1 MRKRR
6 VAVVFLAVLLAVSF
20 LTLLHVPDAH
30 ASSNTRVFTSLTYD
44 GYCEYHTSTD
54 YETVHDAATADARD
68 DITEEN
74 FVGQGLAYYIYRSYL
89 YFDTSLLPDNANIT
103 SVVLSIYISNDYS
116 YTDFNV
122 TVQSGQPTYP
132 HIPLQLS
139 DYYYGYYTG
148 NGGSRN
154 TSEISG
160 AGYWNI
166 TLNSEGRSWIQ
177 TDGITKLCLRS
188 SRDINS
194 QEPTQG
200 EYIIFYAREKGQDYA
215 PKLYV
220 TYEYE
225 GTTYVFYGPFN
236 EKTGTK
242 EGNITVWV
250 YPASGSPYNFT
261 LDGEETIE
269 EEQRPLYFRFNLSE
283 YNFSRFY
290 APRSDYEEIYV
301 FVPEDP
307 YFYYSIDL
315 IDLVGVSNGYFETY
329 ITVNSTS
336 YTIERRQIIH
346 GNKLPFIFTWGW
358 EYGFRV
364 VCDQG
369 TYDLGHHTPLTEQTI
384 TVTLSPFSFPSGYT
398 VYENITLT
406 ANRTSNTQIVVAYE
420 DSAERTN
427 YVNVTIYR
435 VASKN
440 KLIKEYSTQ
449 QDTNTLSL
457 TWKDAEADKDY
468 IVKIVV
474 NHADYGTLSWSFN
487 CHRISG
493 GSNPWDFDFLGT
505 WPVDSSQIIGFAIVM
520 CVFACFSVKDSAL
533 GLFVGIV
540 VAAFLVYIGWLA
552 ISWTLVSIAL
562 CLAVFYALSR
572 RRT

>member
-1 MRKRR
+1 MGRKK
-6 VAVVFLAVLLAVSF
+6 VFLFFAVLLAVAT
-20 LTLLHVPDAH
+20 LTTLLHTPETYATTNTD
-30 ASSNTRVFTSLTYD
+30 TRVFTSLTYD
-44 GYCEYHTSTD
+44 GYCSHYNFTD
-54 YETVHDAATADARD
+54 YDTAHDAAIADSRNVGGEK
-68 DITEEN
+68 IY
-74 FVGQGLAYYIYRSYL
+74 VGQHYVYYIHRSYL
-89 YFDTSLLPDNANIT
+89 YFDTSLLPDNINIT

-116 YTDFNV
+116 NTDFNV
-122 TVQSGQPTYP
+122 TVQNGQPTYP

-148 NGGSRN
+148 NGGCRN

-160 AGYWNI
+160 TGYWNI
-166 TLNSEGRSWIQ
+166 TFSEEGLDWINLE
-177 TDGITKLCLRS
+177 GITKLCLRS
-188 SRDINS
+188 SQDINS
-194 QEPTQG
+194 IPPADT
-200 EYIIFYAREKGQDYA
+200 EYISFMACEAGSSYA

-225 GTTYVFYGPFN
+225 GVQYVFRGPFN
-236 EKTGTK
+236 EKTGLK

-250 YPASGSPYNFT
+250 YPVDATPYNFT
-261 LDGEETIE
+261 LDGTYTLNET
-269 EEQRPLYFRFNLSE
+269 QRPLYFRFNLSE
-283 YNFSRFY
+283 YNFSRFHV
-290 APRSDYEEIYV
+290 PRSDYEEIYV

-307 YFYYSIDL
+307 YYYYLIDL

-329 ITVNSTS
+329 ITVNGTS

-346 GNKLPFIFTWGW
+346 GNKLPFVFTWGW

-440 KLIKEYSTQ
+440 TLIKEYSTQ

-457 TWKDAEADKDY
+457 EWNEAEADRDY
-468 IVKIVV
+468 VVKIIV
-474 NHADYGTLSWSFN
+474 NHADYGTLSWTFN
-487 CHRISG
+487 CHRTSA

-505 WPVDSSQIIGFAIVM
+505 WPVNSSQIIGFALVM

-552 ISWTLVSIAL
+552 ISWTLVAVAL

-572 RRT
+572 R

>member
-1 MRKRR
+1 MRK
-6 VAVVFLAVLLAVSF
+6 APVVFFVVLLAAAT
-20 LTLLHVPDAH
+20 LTTLLRTPEVH
-30 ASSNTRVFTSLTYD
+30 AYSNTRVFTSLNYD
-44 GYCEYHTSTD
+44 GYCTYLSSTD
-54 YETVHDAATADARD
+54 YETVHNAATADTYD
-68 DITEEN
+68 FTGEYLY
-74 FVGQGLAYYIYRSYL
+74 VGQGPTYYVDRSYL

-103 SVVLSIYISNDYS
+103 SAVLSIYISSDAS
-116 YTDFNV
+116 DADFNV
-122 TVQSGQPTYP
+122 TVQNGQPTYP
-132 HIPLQLS
+132 HMPLQPS

-154 TSEISG
+154 TTTISG
-160 AGYWNI
+160 TGYWNI
-166 TLNSEGRSWIQ
+166 TLNSQGRSWIK
-177 TDGITKLCLRS
+177 TDGVTKLCLRS

-194 QEPTQG
+194 QEPT
-200 EYIIFYAREKGQDYA
+200 ENEEIVFYALEGGQAYA

-220 TYEYE
+220 FYEYE
-225 GTTYVFYGPFN
+225 GAEYIFYGPFN
-236 EKTGTK
+236 EKTGLK

-250 YPASGSPYNFT
+250 YPASGTPYNFT

-290 APRSDYEEIYV
+290 KPRSDYEEIYV
-301 FVPEDP
+301 FHPEDP
-307 YFYYSIDL
+307 YYYYSIDL

-329 ITVNSTS
+329 IIVNGTS

-346 GNKLPFIFTWGW
+346 GNKLPFVFTWGW
-358 EYGFRV
+358 QYGFRV

-369 TYDLGHHTPLTEQTI
+369 TYDLGHYTPLAEQTI

-398 VYENITLT
+398 AYEDITLT

-440 KLIKEYSTQ
+440 TLIKEYSTQ

-457 TWKDAEADKDY
+457 AWNEAEADRDY
-468 IVKIVV
+468 VVKIIV
-474 NHADYGTLSWSFN
+474 NHADYGTLSWTFN
-487 CHRISG
+487 CHRTSA

-505 WPVDSSQIIGFAIVM
+505 WPVNSSQIIAFAIVM

-552 ISWTLVSIAL
+552 ISWTLVSITL

-572 RRT
+572 R

>member
-1 MRKRR
+1 MKK
-6 VAVVFLAVLLAVSF
+6 AVVVFFLVLLAAAT
-20 LTLLHVPDAH
+20 LTTLLHTPEAH
-30 ASSNTRVFTSLTYD
+30 AYSNTRTFTSLTYD
-44 GYCEYHTSTD
+44 GYCTRIASD
-54 YETVHDAATADARD
+54 YETAHNDPTADICD
-68 DITEEN
+68 YTGEYLYT
-74 FVGQGLAYYIYRSYL
+74 GQGPSSIDRSYL
-89 YFDTSLLPDNANIT
+89 YFDTSLLPDSANIT
-103 SVVLSIYISNDYS
+103 SVVLSIYIINDKS
-116 YTDFNV
+116 DTDFNV
-122 TVQSGQPTYP
+122 TVQNGQPTYP
-132 HIPLQLS
+132 HILLELS

-177 TDGITKLCLRS
+177 TDGITKLCIRS

-194 QEPTQG
+194 QEATQN
-200 EYIIFYAREKGQDYA
+200 EQIVFYAREKGQDYA

-236 EKTGTK
+236 ENTGTK
-242 EGNITVWV
+242 EGDITVWV

-307 YFYYSIDL
+307 YYYYSIDL

-329 ITVNSTS
+329 ITVNGTS

-346 GNKLPFIFTWGW
+346 GNKLPFVFTWGW

-406 ANRTSNTQIVVAYE
+406 ANRTSNTQITVVYE

-435 VASKN
+435 VGWKN

-457 TWKDAEADKDY
+457 TWKNAEADKDY
-468 IVKIVV
+468 IVKIIV
-474 NHADYGTLSWSFN
+474 NHADYGTLSWTFN

-520 CVFACFSVKDSAL
+520 CVFACFSAKDSAL

-552 ISWTLVSIAL
+552 ISWTLVAVAL

-572 RRT
+572 R

>member
-1 MRKRR
+1 
-6 VAVVFLAVLLAVSF
+6 
-20 LTLLHVPDAH
+20 
-30 ASSNTRVFTSLTYD
+30 
-44 GYCEYHTSTD
+44 
-54 YETVHDAATADARD
+54 
-68 DITEEN
+68 
-74 FVGQGLAYYIYRSYL
+74 
-89 YFDTSLLPDNANIT
+89 
-103 SVVLSIYISNDYS
+103 VVLSIYIINDKS
-116 YTDFNV
+116 DTDFNV

-132 HIPLQLS
+132 HIPLEPS

-160 AGYWNI
+160 TGYWNI
-166 TLNSEGRSWIQ
+166 TLNSEGRSWIR
-177 TDGITKLCLRS
+177 TNGITKLCLRS

-194 QEPTQG
+194 QEATQN
-200 EYIIFYAREKGQDYA
+200 EQIVFYAREKGQDYA
-215 PKLYV
+215 PKLYI

-225 GTTYVFYGPFN
+225 GN
-236 EKTGTK
+236 ENTGTK

-261 LDGEETIE
+261 LDGEETVE

-307 YFYYSIDL
+307 YYYYSIDL

-398 VYENITLT
+398 TYEDITLT
-406 ANRTSNTQIVVAYE
+406 ANRTSSTQITVVYE

-435 VASKN
+435 VARKN

-457 TWKDAEADKDY
+457 TWKNAEADKDY
-468 IVKIVV
+468 IVKIIV

-487 CHRISG
+487 CHRVSG

-520 CVFACFSVKDSAL
+520 CVFACFSAKDSAL
-533 GLFVGIV
+533 GLLVGIV

-552 ISWTLVSIAL
+552 ISWTLVAVAL

-572 RRT
+572 R